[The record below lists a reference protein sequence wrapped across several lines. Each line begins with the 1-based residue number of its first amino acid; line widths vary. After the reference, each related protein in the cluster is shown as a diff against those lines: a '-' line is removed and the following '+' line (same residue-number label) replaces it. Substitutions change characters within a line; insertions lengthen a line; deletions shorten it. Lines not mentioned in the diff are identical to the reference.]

1 MLLLLLQKNFHA
13 MLLLK
18 YKLRIY
24 FYLSAIISTLL
35 NTAYNNLL
43 MQASIHIIHLYIST
57 CIFSFNI

>member
-1 MLLLLLQKNFHA
+1 MLLLLLKKHFKA

-18 YKLRIY
+18 YKLRI
-24 FYLSAIISTLL
+24 YLSAIISTLL

>member
-1 MLLLLLQKNFHA
+1 MLLLLLKKDFKA

-18 YKLRIY
+18 YKLRI
-24 FYLSAIISTLL
+24 YLSAIISTLL